1 MDNKEFEKK
10 LEQIKTFKEVPVSVD
25 EKIQKAF
32 EKIEENE
39 KIEKEVKKQKSKFN
53 FSRVLTLAASFVMA
67 IFLAGNGVAYAKG
80 EPNIY
85 SWVLEKIGI
94 QKEYEEIKTEI
105 NQIVEVDAIQED
117 FEGIKKY
124 KVKMA
129 LKDIGYDNNLLIA
142 GWTIESPQLMEI
154 FTQYEGQ
161 EIEEIKSGIE
171 DLLEL
176 DLNININNENVIYNY
191 SLPEGVEEEFINSY
205 RITKCLSNNEIL
217 VYEIF
222 ILDELEVDEIR
233 NIEIN
238 ISRIIEAYSDGAW
251 EVVSGNW
258 SFAVKD
264 IEKNTN
270 FIKEYASL
278 FSVEYIVDKEYVE
291 EYNVDGSIQKRSNQ
305 MNVTTDGEKGRIEI
319 NKIINCKSASLMY
332 ITSNLEIDTTVE
344 PKYCYCFEITDANGN
359 IILEKTLLYFL
370 ENKPVITQE
379 KLKEGETY
387 NINIYKIIDSDI
399 YYIQPRISNVG
410 NGEFIKIHSQEVK
423 LGK

>member
-39 KIEKEVKKQKSKFN
+39 KLEKELKKSRNKFN
-53 FSRVLTLAASFVMA
+53 FSRVLSLVASFVMV

-85 SWVLEKIGI
+85 SWILEKIGI
-94 QKEYEEIKTEI
+94 QKEYDEIKTEI
-105 NQIVEVDAIQED
+105 NQIVEDEAIQENT
-117 FEGIKKY
+117 EGTKKY
-124 KVKMA
+124 KVKMT

-142 GWTIESPQLMEI
+142 GWTIESSQLMEM

-161 EIEEIKSGIE
+161 KIEEIKSEIE
-171 DLLEL
+171 ETLEL
-176 DLNININNENVIYNY
+176 DLNININNEDIIYNY

-205 RITKCLSNNEIL
+205 KIAKCLSNNEVLI
-217 VYEIF
+217 YEIF
-222 ILDELEVDEIR
+222 VLDNLEVSEIR
-233 NIEIN
+233 DIEIN
-238 ISRIIEAYSDGAW
+238 ISRIIESYSDGAW
-251 EVVSGNW
+251 DVANGNW
-258 SFAVKD
+258 KFVIKD
-264 IEKNTN
+264 IKKNIDY
-270 FIKEYASL
+270 IKEYDVPVN
-278 FSVEYIVDKEYVE
+278 VEYNVDKEYVE
-291 EYNVDGSIQKRSNQ
+291 EYNKDGSIQKRSNQ
-305 MNVTTDGEKGRIEI
+305 MNVTTDGENGRIEI

-332 ITSNLEIDTTVE
+332 ITSNLEINSMVE
-344 PKYCYCFEITDANGN
+344 PTYFYCFDITDVNGN
-359 IILEKTLLYFL
+359 VILEKTLLYYL
-370 ENKPVITQE
+370 KNKTLITQE

-399 YYIQPRISNVG
+399 YYIQPRLWDGVE
-410 NGEFIKIHSQEVK
+410 GEFIKIYSKEFE